1 MSWLSLWPGWTSQR
15 WLGGGWPWQ
24 AERRLALE
32 GGAKQRRKRVRGRD
46 EMALLFVEVVTE

>member
-32 GGAKQRRKRVRGRD
+32 GGAKQRRKRVRGHD